1 MKNETLRDVAKS
13 LVDPGKGILA
23 ADESPSTIAK
33 RLQSVGVEATEA
45 SRCAY
50 RQMLFTT
57 PGLGGFISGIILQDE
72 TIRQQTPE
80 GNLLRDLIA
89 REGIIAGIKVDGG
102 SEPLARFPQET
113 ITRGLDG
120 LRERLQEYRE
130 LGAKFAKWRAVIKI
144 GDGVP
149 TLHCIRANAH
159 LLARYAALCQE
170 EGLVPIVEPEV
181 LMDGGHTQA
190 KCSEVTEMTLR
201 EVFNA
206 LADYRVV
213 PEEMLLKPNMVVS
226 GNQCPDQAGVEQVV
240 EATLACL
247 RRTVPAA
254 VPGVVFLSGGQ
265 DEITATRHLNSMNQG
280 NSEAWR
286 LSFSY
291 GRALQESALAKW
303 RGVAANASAAQ
314 EILLR
319 RARCNSAAT
328 SGEYSYEMEKL

>member
-1 MKNETLRDVAKS
+1 MKNEPLRDVARS

-45 SRCAY
+45 TRCAY
-50 RQMLFTT
+50 RQMLFST
-57 PGLGGFISGIILQDE
+57 PGLGGFISGVILQDE

-80 GNLLRDLIA
+80 GGLLRDLLA

-102 SEPLARFPQET
+102 TEPLARFPQET

-120 LRERLQEYRE
+120 LRERLRDYRE

-144 GDGVP
+144 GDGLP
-149 TLHCIRANAH
+149 TLQCIRANAH

-181 LMDGGHTQA
+181 LMDGSHTQA
-190 KCSEVTEMTLR
+190 KCFEVTELTLN

-206 LADYRVV
+206 LADYRVAL
-213 PEEMLLKPNMVVS
+213 EEMLLKPNMVVS
-226 GNQCPDQAGVEQVV
+226 GKECPEQAGVEQVA

-247 RRTVPAA
+247 RRSVPAA
-254 VPGVVFLSGGQ
+254 VPGVVFISGGQ
-265 DEITATRHLNSMNQG
+265 DEITATRHLNSMNQDDA
-280 NSEAWR
+280 EAWR

-303 RGVAANASAAQ
+303 HGVAANASAAQ

-328 SGEYSYEMEKL
+328 SGEYICEMERM

>member
-1 MKNETLRDVAKS
+1 MKNQPLKDVARS

-33 RLQSVGVEATEA
+33 RLQSVAVEATEA
-45 SRCAY
+45 NRCAY
-50 RQMLFTT
+50 RQMLFST
-57 PGLGGFISGIILQDE
+57 PGLGGFISGVILQDE
-72 TIRQQTPE
+72 TIRQKTPE
-80 GNLLRDLIA
+80 GDLLRDLIA
-89 REGIIAGIKVDGG
+89 REGIIVGIKVDGG
-102 SEPLARFPQET
+102 TEPLARFPQET

-144 GDGVP
+144 DAGLP
-149 TLHCIRANAH
+149 TLQCIRANAH

-181 LMDGGHTQA
+181 LMDGSHTQA
-190 KCSEVTEMTLR
+190 KCSEVTELTLH

-206 LADYRVV
+206 LTDYRVAL
-213 PEEMLLKPNMVVS
+213 EEMLLKPNMIVS
-226 GNQCPDQAGVEQVV
+226 GTDCPEQAGVEQVA

-265 DEITATRHLNSMNQG
+265 DEITATRHLNSMNQ
-280 NSEAWR
+280 NDAEAWR

-303 RGVAANASAAQ
+303 RGVAANSSAAQ

-319 RARCNSAAT
+319 RACGNSAAT
-328 SGEYSYEMEKL
+328 RGEYSCEMDRM

>member
-1 MKNETLRDVAKS
+1 MKNQPLKDVARS

-33 RLQSVGVEATEA
+33 RLQSVGVEAAEA
-45 SRCAY
+45 TRCAY
-50 RQMLFTT
+50 RQMLFST
-57 PGLGGFISGIILQDE
+57 PGLGGFISGVILQDE
-72 TIRQQTPE
+72 TIRQKTPQ
-80 GNLLRDLIA
+80 GDLLRDLLA
-89 REGIIAGIKVDGG
+89 RERIIAGIKVDGG
-102 SEPLARFPQET
+102 TEPLARFPQET

-120 LRERLQEYRE
+120 LRERLREYRE

-144 GDGVP
+144 GDGLP
-149 TLHCIRANAH
+149 TLQCIRANAH

-181 LMDGGHTQA
+181 LMDGSHTQA
-190 KCSEVTEMTLR
+190 KCSEVTELTLH

-213 PEEMLLKPNMVVS
+213 LEEMLLKPNMIVS
-226 GNQCPDQAGVEQVV
+226 GKDCPEQAGVEQVA

-265 DEITATRHLNSMNQG
+265 DEITATRHLNSMNQ
-280 NSEAWR
+280 NDAEAWR

-303 RGVAANASAAQ
+303 HGVATNASAAQ

-328 SGEYSYEMEKL
+328 RGEYSCEMERL